1 MASRAGSP
9 RKDKTIPDSGQE
21 IVTAQVLEE
30 LREQYALLSDDAK
43 QLMTEKMYLEN
54 ELNQLKK
61 RINRLDEEIRS
72 LRTPPYIIGLSLI
85 HI

>member
-9 RKDKTIPDSGQE
+9 RKDKTTPESSQD

-61 RINRLDEEIRS
+61 RINRLDEEISCQPEDDQQWMRH
-72 LRTPPYIIGLSLI
+72 Y
-85 HI
+85 